1 MSRHEGTGSLA
12 PVRSCYIREL
22 MKQKG
27 VSTAVVG
34 RYIGYTK
41 RHIRSCL
48 NNGMMTPMMVAELA
62 RYFRVSEKEIRGE
75 E

>member
-1 MSRHEGTGSLA
+1 MSRPVGTGSLA
-12 PVRSCYIREL
+12 PVRSGYIREL

-48 NNGMMTPMMVAELA
+48 NSGMMTPRMVRCMA
-62 RYFRVSEKEIRGE
+62 RYFRVTEEEIRGY
-75 E
+75 